1 VLVFRMAW
9 RNAWRNLRR
18 TGIVVVAVSVGIAGT
33 ILAMAFNYGF
43 VIQMVETAIETE
55 LGHVQVHAPGFDEN
69 PELRVRL
76 EDGGAAVLAALEAA
90 EGVRAFARRIQAE
103 GLIASP
109 RASVGVRILGVEP
122 EFESEVTVVA
132 RSVTAGSYLDAARGR
147 VLIGEKL
154 ATRLSVGVGDKV
166 VLSAQDLSG
175 ELTGEALRVVGLFH
189 TASRALDEGAVFLVL
204 SDSQRL
210 LGMGEA
216 VSGVVAVASSR
227 GRIDGLRDALVASLG
242 EVEVQTW
249 EDLQPALVYI
259 VEVFDQVAV
268 LIYVAIF
275 IAMAFGIAN
284 VLLMTVYE
292 RVREIGILTAI
303 GFGQV
308 RLVLT
313 IVVEAIVVTLMGV
326 VVGIAIALASMWL
339 LRDGIDISV
348 FAGGLDAYGI
358 GSRITPVLR
367 SGEITTPVWVAV
379 VTAVLAAAWPARR
392 AVSLLPAQAVRESG

>member
-122 EFESEVTVVA
+122 ELESEVTVVA
-132 RSVTAGSYLDAARGR
+132 RSVTAGSYLGAVRGR

-189 TASRALDEGAVFLVL
+189 TASRALDEGAGLLVL

-227 GRIDGLRDALVASLG
+227 RRIDGLH
-242 EVEVQTW
+242 
-249 EDLQPALVYI
+249 LQPALVYI
-259 VEVFDQVAV
+259 VEVFDQAAV

>member
-1 VLVFRMAW
+1 
-9 RNAWRNLRR
+9 
-18 TGIVVVAVSVGIAGT
+18 
-33 ILAMAFNYGF
+33 
-43 VIQMVETAIETE
+43 
-55 LGHVQVHAPGFDEN
+55 
-69 PELRVRL
+69 
-76 EDGGAAVLAALEAA
+76 
-90 EGVRAFARRIQAE
+90 
-103 GLIASP
+103 
-109 RASVGVRILGVEP
+109 
-122 EFESEVTVVA
+122 
-132 RSVTAGSYLDAARGR
+132 
-147 VLIGEKL
+147 
-154 ATRLSVGVGDKV
+154 
-166 VLSAQDLSG
+166 
-175 ELTGEALRVVGLFH
+175 
-189 TASRALDEGAVFLVL
+189 VL